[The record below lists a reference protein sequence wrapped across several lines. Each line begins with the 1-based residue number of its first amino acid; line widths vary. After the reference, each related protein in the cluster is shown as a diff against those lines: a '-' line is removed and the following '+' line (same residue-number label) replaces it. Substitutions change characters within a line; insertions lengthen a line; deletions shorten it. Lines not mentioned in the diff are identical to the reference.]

1 MLLLVLEN
9 SACPQIEHEHEHE
22 DEHEHDDE
30 HDAETSESEACGQRD
45 YRIDALGNSA
55 ERLRCPIQG
64 VGSDE
69 DENARA

>member
-9 SACPQIEHEHEHE
+9 SACPQIEHEHE
-22 DEHEHDDE
+22 DEY
-30 HDAETSESEACGQRD
+30 DAQTSESEACGQRD